1 MAGFIRLK
9 PGGIEIEPGQ
19 RLLRAAAYRE
29 YADAAA
35 LIESARLEAERI
47 RRKAGAAFEAEKR
60 RGYEEGLRQ
69 ARLEQAEQMMA
80 LVADNIEF
88 IASVERQMAE
98 VVTAAVR
105 KILGEFEEP
114 ELTLRLVRQALAV
127 VRDQKRV
134 TLRIAPELAD
144 AARAELQRLLAAHP
158 GIGFLEVSPDPRLQ
172 PGACLLES
180 ELGVVEADLQTQ
192 LQALE
197 RALRGRIE
205 GAGGG

>member
-19 RLLRAAAYRE
+19 RLLRAAAYQE

-35 LIESARLEAERI
+35 LIESARSEAEKI
-47 RRKAGAAFEAEKR
+47 RREASAAFEAEKR

-69 ARLEQAEQMMA
+69 ARLDQAEQMMA

-127 VRDQKRV
+127 VRDQKRG

-205 GAGGG
+205 GASGK

>member
-19 RLLRAAAYRE
+19 RLLRAAAYQE

-35 LIESARLEAERI
+35 LIESARSEAEKI
-47 RRKAGAAFEAEKR
+47 RREASAAFEAEKR

-69 ARLEQAEQMMA
+69 ARLDQAEQMMA

-144 AARAELQRLLAAHP
+144 AARTELQRLLAAHP

-205 GAGGG
+205 GASGK

>member
-19 RLLRAAAYRE
+19 RLLRAAAYQE

-35 LIESARLEAERI
+35 LIESARSEAEKI
-47 RRKAGAAFEAEKR
+47 RREASAAFEAEKR

-69 ARLEQAEQMMA
+69 ARLDQAEQMMA

>member
-47 RRKAGAAFEAEKR
+47 HREAGAAFEAEKR